1 MVEIEITEKPKKLA
15 KVVTKCPKSTS
26 PDAKDWG
33 SDTCPES
40 GDSAESTQ
48 SCESSSENKSNIL
61 TDKLNPADLEE
72 GDVFYG
78 TAAHQGKNNKNTK
91 SQGIFMVLKAEK
103 TGKNKSKVFTIQDIC
118 GNIFK
123 SNQGGIHIIKIEKE
137 QKRQQTEQK
146 ALEHFGKE
154 ETRKKFLEKKQKD
167 AEKQQEEIK
176 KEKELKKIQFKFNSL
191 TAEEK
196 LNKLISSGMNNIWMV
211 GPAGCGKSTMARNVA
226 KELDIPYL
234 CISCGIGTSATEFVG
249 YKYPTRESTKF
260 AEYYAK
266 KSIIL
271 IDEMTALDPA
281 VAQVLNAALANDE
294 IETTTGLVH
303 RNPECVII
311 ATSNTFG
318 NGADRQYVAN
328 NQLDSS
334 TIDRFVGG
342 IIEVDY
348 SSEYES
354 KFDSE
359 VLHYVWNLRKC
370 IKQNALRRIAST
382 RMIQAANRMKN
393 IGIQDWKDLVII
405 NWSESEKAI
414 VKKFFTDLE
423 NKTNKER
430 IAESAN
436 ELKSFIS
443 SLGDDDFEI
452 EYDFEDAA

>member
-1 MVEIEITEKPKKLA
+1 
-15 KVVTKCPKSTS
+15 
-26 PDAKDWG
+26 
-33 SDTCPES
+33 
-40 GDSAESTQ
+40 
-48 SCESSSENKSNIL
+48 
-61 TDKLNPADLEE
+61 
-72 GDVFYG
+72 
-78 TAAHQGKNNKNTK
+78 
-91 SQGIFMVLKAEK
+91 
-103 TGKNKSKVFTIQDIC
+103 
-118 GNIFK
+118 
-123 SNQGGIHIIKIEKE
+123 
-137 QKRQQTEQK
+137 
-146 ALEHFGKE
+146 
-154 ETRKKFLEKKQKD
+154 
-167 AEKQQEEIK
+167 
-176 KEKELKKIQFKFNSL
+176 
-191 TAEEK
+191 
-196 LNKLISSGMNNIWMV
+196 MNNIWMV

-249 YKYPTRESTKF
+249 YKYPTREPTKF

-359 VLHYVWNLRKC
+359 VLYYVWNLRKC

-436 ELKSFIS
+436 KLKSFIS

-452 EYDFEDAA
+452 KYGFEDAA

>member
-15 KVVTKCPKSTS
+15 KVTECPKSTS
-26 PDAKDWG
+26 PNAKDWG

-91 SQGIFMVLKAEK
+91 SQGIFMVLKAEEAS
-103 TGKNKSKVFTIQDIC
+103 KNKSKVFTIQDIC

-137 QKRQQTEQK
+137 QKRKQTEQK
-146 ALEHFGKE
+146 ALEHFGKG
-154 ETRKKFLEKKQKD
+154 ETRKKFLEKK
-167 AEKQQEEIK
+167 QEEIK
-176 KEKELKKIQFKFNSL
+176 KEKELKKIQFNFSSL

-211 GPAGCGKSTMARNVA
+211 GPAGCGKSTMVRNVA

-294 IETTTGLVH
+294 IETTIGLVH
-303 RNPECVII
+303 RNPECIII

-382 RMIQAANRMKN
+382 RMIQAANQMKN
-393 IGIQDWKDLVII
+393 IGIQDWKDLVIV

-430 IAESAN
+430 IIESAN

-443 SLGDDDFEI
+443 SLRDDDFEI
-452 EYDFEDAA
+452 EHDFEDAA